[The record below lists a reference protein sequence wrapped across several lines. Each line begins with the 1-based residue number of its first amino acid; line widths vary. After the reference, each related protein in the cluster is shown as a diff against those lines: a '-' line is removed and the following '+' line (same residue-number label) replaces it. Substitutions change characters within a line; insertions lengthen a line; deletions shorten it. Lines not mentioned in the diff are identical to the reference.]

1 MGVPSPF
8 WAWTNDIVAIR
19 HQLGIDVA
27 DFDKNL
33 SELALNVYKQGFD
46 MRFQAAQAIPV
57 LLNEAVVRL
66 LYAARRLVQ
75 YLKKSNRQD
84 RSLQE
89 MWSACEP
96 FSNPTVKRML
106 TVAHGTFCLLDV
118 GDAIARGIATDTG
131 TFNAAEFVMSLNI
144 TGVGRFSISLYG
156 ETERTFEINS
166 ARPSTLFA
174 RREQTIVEDYLSGL
188 HRLAQVY
195 DDERLVCFVDD
206 FRCSDMYIE
215 AFEKSVQLAEMR
227 KVDRGKL
234 LKTKTDID
242 VYFVGDESEQERDKA

>member
-66 LYAARRLVQ
+66 LYAARRLVR

-84 RSLQE
+84 RSLQG